1 MKIYLTEEYKE
12 QLENRIRRLEDYL
25 NTSDWIVNPISYER
39 AKIELACYNE
49 LSLISIILPVEENW
63 TEVSTKSTNDNYSI
77 PYEIRQLYPNGIII
91 KSK

>member
-1 MKIYLTEEYKE
+1 MIIYLTEEYKE

-25 NTSDWIVNPISYER
+25 NTSDWIVNPTSYER
-39 AKIELACYNE
+39 AKIELAYYNE

-63 TEVSTKSTNDNYSI
+63 TEVLTKSTNDNYSI